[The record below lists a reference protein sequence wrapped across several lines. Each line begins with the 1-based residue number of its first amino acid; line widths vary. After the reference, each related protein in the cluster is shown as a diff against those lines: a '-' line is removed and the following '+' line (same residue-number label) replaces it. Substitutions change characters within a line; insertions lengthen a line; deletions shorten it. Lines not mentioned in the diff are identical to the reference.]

1 MNPQPNSR
9 LTFPVLR
16 WLSYGCLFLL
26 MVNFG
31 MGHGDVHQRIEQIGK
46 EIPTVSSPLDL
57 WLERANLW
65 LVDGNHAEA
74 LADVECVLQQSPER
88 ADAMF
93 LKGRILHLSGKWE
106 QARGILETLLH
117 LHPKAAEA
125 WRELGLVCQACGRA
139 EAGTQAL
146 DEAIKLA
153 PMCPPEWI
161 FERVRITEGNSLEGK
176 SAALEWL
183 GNVMKHRPLP
193 VFDEEALR
201 LEMSLK
207 HYAEAESR
215 LNRLIQTHPR
225 PGLLLLKKAKV
236 QRLAGRESAAMET
249 AREAQSRWS
258 SLPESH
264 RQTKA
269 QQQLHADLQLFLT
282 ASP

>member
-1 MNPQPNSR
+1 
-9 LTFPVLR
+9 
-16 WLSYGCLFLL
+16 LL
-26 MVNFG
+26 
-31 MGHGDVHQRIEQIGK
+31 Q
-46 EIPTVSSPLDL
+46 
-57 WLERANLW
+57 
-65 LVDGNHAEA
+65 
-74 LADVECVLQQSPER
+74 
-88 ADAMF
+88 
-93 LKGRILHLSGKWE
+93 
-106 QARGILETLLH
+106 